1 MEYKRIEIYVWWTC
15 NHKCTYCIEYEDM
28 EKFWNKRVT
37 KYEILKKLLK
47 YKKEW
52 YNHVTY
58 LWGEPFIQPVFED
71 ALKIAKKLW
80 YTILVTTNCTVLHI
94 DNIAKKYL
102 PYIDELILSVEAI
115 DEDLQKK
122 ISRTPVVVKWD
133 EVFKNIKKYWRWKY
147 LKVNTV
153 ITKDNLN
160 ELYDIVKYVVWKGV
174 KNIAIT
180 YPDLDD
186 DYLDDKR
193 YLLDFVK
200 ARIAPRYS
208 DCMVEI
214 EKIKEYCDEKW
225 VKLKIVDFPF
235 CIFPK
240 DKLEEYIKLTD
251 DYDYD
256 NRIKVNDMFFL
267 KEKIV
272 FNKIDRK
279 EFIPRERLY
288 GSKCKNCKYKS
299 ICWGVSEVY
308 LALYDNKEIQP
319 ILMWFW

>member
-1 MEYKRIEIYVWWTC
+1 MKKYKRIEIYVWWTC
-15 NHKCTYCIEYEDM
+15 NHKCTYCIEYENM

-122 ISRTPVVVKWD
+122 ISRTSVVVKWD
-133 EVFKNIKKYWRWKY
+133 EVFENIKKYWRWKY

-160 ELYDIVKYVVWKGV
+160 KLYDIVKYVVWRGV

-180 YPDLDD
+180 YPDVNNT
-186 DYLDDKR
+186 Y
-193 YLLDFVK
+193 YYNNDFIRSRIIVK
-200 ARIAPRYS
+200 YS
-208 DCMVEI
+208 DCMLQI
-214 EKIKEYCDEKW
+214 KKIKEYCGKKW
-225 VKLKIVDFPF
+225 VSLKIVDFPF
-235 CIFPK
+235 CVFPK
-240 DKLEEYIKLTD
+240 NELKDYIKLTD
-251 DYDYD
+251 DYDYGTRVKLD
-256 NRIKVNDMFFL
+256 GMGNIL
-267 KEKIV
+267 
-272 FNKIDRK
+272 DRWQLESK
-279 EFIPRERLY
+279 YKLPRERARIE
-288 GSKCKNCKYKS
+288 KCKKCKYFN
-299 ICWGVSEVY
+299 ICWWPSMVY
-308 LALYDNKEIQP
+308 VEIYGENKIIPLYQ
-319 ILMWFW
+319 